1 MGKKVIVTG
10 SRGISAGLIRSLNQL
25 NYEIYSLGGE
35 EVDSHALKMECANI
49 VGFKTIDLRDEN
61 QVESSFTEAI
71 NKLNGLDHVVSIV
84 GGSGRSFG
92 DGAIEEITKSAWDK
106 TLELNLTTAFL
117 TAKQAIKYFKV
128 NGPGSL
134 TLTSS
139 ALAISPSPEHFRS
152 HAYAAAKG
160 AINTL
165 VRSLSSSYI
174 DKGIRVNAV
183 SPGLV
188 ATPMSARAAENPIIS
203 AFTTRKQPLIGQQLP
218 VDNVVAGYIY
228 LMENPAVTG
237 QVLEIDGG
245 WSTVSGV

>member
-35 EVDSHALKMECANI
+35 EEDSHALRMECANI
-49 VGFKTIDLRDEN
+49 VGFKTIDLRDED

-117 TAKQAIKYFKV
+117 TAKQAIKYLKV

-203 AFTTRKQPLIGQQLP
+203 EFTTRKQPLIGQQLP